1 MRHNARTYTAVLVEL
16 TNIALKKSASQTS
29 TDGNGANLAVDGK
42 LLTEGQCSRTK
53 AEKNPTWRV
62 DLGTDYI
69 ISSVSIFTPQ
79 CCGEYGM

>member
-1 MRHNARTYTAVLVEL
+1 MRHNASAYTVVLVEL
-16 TNIALKKSASQTS
+16 NNIALKKPASQTS
-29 TDGNGANLAVDGK
+29 TDGNEAHLAVDGL
-42 LLTEGQCSRTK
+42 LLTQGQCSRTK
-53 AEKNPTWRV
+53 VEKNPAWRV